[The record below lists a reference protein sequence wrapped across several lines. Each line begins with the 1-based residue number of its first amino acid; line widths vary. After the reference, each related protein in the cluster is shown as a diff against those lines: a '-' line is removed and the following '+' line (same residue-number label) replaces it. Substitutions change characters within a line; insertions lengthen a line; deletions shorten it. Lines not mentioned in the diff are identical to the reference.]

1 MTYLE
6 AEDDWCDRFTAAGGA
21 AGGCCALVV
30 DAERMIG
37 CGAGL
42 GACGSVDERVMPGG
56 LLLTG
61 AALGSDR
68 MDATSSVTSL
78 DAMDTACEH
87 KGNQRDTGG
96 VQPWQPSCSQSA
108 VGSMS
113 MPAYCCQQ
121 NKIAMCTV
129 QLHAVCAHYPL
140 VMALGS
146 TVLPPWSCR

>member
-6 AEDDWCDRFTAAGGA
+6 AEDDWCGRFTAAGAA

-30 DAERMIG
+30 DAERTIG

-96 VQPWQPSCSQSA
+96 VQPLAAQLLPTCCRLRVPPYA
-108 VGSMS
+108 RLFLL
-113 MPAYCCQQ
+113 MPPYCCQHS
-121 NKIAMCTV
+121 KIAMYTV
-129 QLHAVCAHYPL
+129 QLLAVC
-140 VMALGS
+140 VC
-146 TVLPPWSCR
+146 TTPWSWC